1 MNHFVKS
8 LFSIVVSILI
18 TSNIVAQ
25 DRAIHGIITT
35 FDSIPLIGASVKMQS
50 SKQTVLTDTLGRFS
64 MVCLYEDKFVVS
76 AKGFYNQKVKL
87 SKNIKI
93 IAVNLKLKPGEK
105 NREYAIGY
113 GHISEKDRTTAITLL
128 KKEDTDF
135 TRYANMYELI
145 RTMGVEVING
155 EVIIRGSKSFQLSG
169 AALIVVDNAI
179 VESSYLRVLSPR
191 DVKNI
196 NIIKDGS
203 SAVYGSQGA
212 NGVVL
217 IETKKGGDN

>member
-50 SKQTVLTDTLGRFS
+50 SKQTALTDTLGRFS